1 MSIPPMVV
9 VLCVVL
15 TANVIMAT
23 NTSSVNGKL
32 NAVKPR
38 VFRVLA
44 LPFEVVLSSLTF

>member
-1 MSIPPMVV
+1 MNILPMAV
-9 VLCVVL
+9 CVVL
-15 TANVIMAT
+15 TANVIITVA
-23 NTSSVNGKL
+23 SSVNGKL